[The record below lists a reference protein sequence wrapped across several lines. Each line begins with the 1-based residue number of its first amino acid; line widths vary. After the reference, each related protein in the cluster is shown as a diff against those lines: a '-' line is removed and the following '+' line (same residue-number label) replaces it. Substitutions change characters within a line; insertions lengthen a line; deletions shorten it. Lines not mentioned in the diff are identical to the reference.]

1 MKRFTLILS
10 LILFAS
16 VGLFAQNTTQPAT
29 GQAQPAATQDQSA
42 AQPASNATPQPT
54 LDTGATAWMIVA
66 SALVLMMTIPGLA
79 FFYGGLVRRKNV
91 LSTMMHSF
99 GITAIVSV
107 QWVVIGYS
115 LAFGTAGSTGL
126 QPFIGGFQWAFLN
139 GIGPNDLSPYV
150 DPQMATHAVPHYIY
164 IMFQGMFAVITP
176 ALIAGAFAERI
187 KFSGFFIFTILWATL
202 VYDPIAHWVWSSTGW
217 LAKLGALDFAGG
229 TVVHMNSGV
238 AALVMAIMLGRR
250 RYFPDSATPPH
261 NVPFVVL
268 GASLLWVGWFGFNAG
283 SGVGADGLAAS
294 AFLVTNT
301 ATAMAALSWM
311 MMDTIFTGK
320 PTTVGAAT
328 GAVAGLV
335 AITPA
340 SGFVNV
346 IGSLVIG
353 FVVSI
358 VCYLAVVFLKRSLK
372 YDDALD
378 AFGVHG
384 IGGTWGSLGTGLF
397 ATAMIQPG
405 LNGLFYGH
413 PQQMLF
419 QLADIGA
426 TLVYSGVVTFI
437 LFKITDWIVG
447 IRVKP
452 HEEDI
457 GLDLTQHNEKAYT
470 VLE

>member
-1 MKRFTLILS
+1 MKKILLLVLALVFLS
-10 LILFAS
+10 A
-16 VGLFAQNTTQPAT
+16 VGVFAQTA
-29 GQAQPAATQDQSA
+29 DQK
-42 AQPASNATPQPT
+42 PV

-99 GITAIVSV
+99 AITAIVSV

-115 LAFGTAGSTGL
+115 LAFGSSHGFLA
-126 QPFIGGFQWAFLN
+126 PFIGGFKWAFLN

-150 DPQMATHAVPHYIY
+150 DPQMPLHAVPHYIF
-164 IMFQGMFAVITP
+164 IMFQAMFAIITP
-176 ALIAGAFAERI
+176 ALISGAFAERM
-187 KFSGFFIFTILWATL
+187 KFGGFVLFVLLWSTL
-202 VYDPIAHWVWSSTGW
+202 VYDPIAHWVWSSDGW
-217 LAKLGALDFAGG
+217 LAHLGALDFAGG
-229 TVVHMNSGV
+229 TVVHMNSGI
-238 AALVMAIMLGRR
+238 AALVTALMLGKR
-250 RYFPDSATPPH
+250 RYFHDTSTPPH
-261 NVPFVVL
+261 NVPYVVL
-268 GASLLWVGWFGFNAG
+268 GAALLWVGWFGFNAG

-301 ATAMAALSWM
+301 ATAMAALTWM
-311 MMDTIFTGK
+311 LMDVIFHGK

-346 IGSLVIG
+346 PGSLVIG
-353 FVVSI
+353 IVVSV
-358 VCYLAVVFLKRSLK
+358 VCYLAVVFLKGRFK

-384 IGGTWGSLGTGLF
+384 IGGMWGSIGTGLF

-405 LNGLFYGH
+405 INGLFYGN
-413 PQQMLF
+413 PKQMLF

-426 TLVYSGVVTFI
+426 VLVYSFVVTAI
-437 LFKITDWIVG
+437 IFKVVDLLVG
-447 IRVKP
+447 MRAEPK
-452 HEEDI
+452 EEDM
-457 GLDLTQHNEKAYT
+457 GMDLSQHNEKAYT

>member
-1 MKRFTLILS
+1 MKKILLLVLCLVLLS
-10 LILFAS
+10 AA
-16 VGLFAQNTTQPAT
+16 GAFAQT
-29 GQAQPAATQDQSA
+29 AADQK
-42 AQPASNATPQPT
+42 PV

-99 GITAIVSV
+99 AITAIVSV

-115 LAFGTAGSTGL
+115 LAFGSSHGFLA
-126 QPFIGGFQWAFLN
+126 PFIGGFNWAFLN

-164 IMFQGMFAVITP
+164 IMFQAMFAIITP
-176 ALIAGAFAERI
+176 ALISGAFAERM
-187 KFSGFFIFTILWATL
+187 KFGGFVLFVLLWSTL
-202 VYDPIAHWVWSSTGW
+202 VYDPIAHWVWSADGW
-217 LAKLGALDFAGG
+217 LAHLGALDFAGG
-229 TVVHMNSGV
+229 TVVHMNSGI
-238 AALVMAIMLGRR
+238 AALVTALMLGKR
-250 RYFPDSATPPH
+250 RYFRDTSTPPH
-261 NVPFVVL
+261 NVPYVVL
-268 GASLLWVGWFGFNAG
+268 GAALLWVGWFGFNAG

-301 ATAMAALSWM
+301 ATAMAALTWM
-311 MMDTIFTGK
+311 LMDVIFHGK

-346 IGSLVIG
+346 PGSLVIG
-353 FVVSI
+353 IVVSV
-358 VCYLAVVFLKRSLK
+358 VCYLAVVYLKGRFK

-384 IGGTWGSLGTGLF
+384 IGGAWGSIGTGLF

-405 LNGLFYGH
+405 INGLFYGN
-413 PQQMLF
+413 PKQMLF

-426 TLVYSGVVTFI
+426 VLVYSFVVTAI
-437 LFKITDWIVG
+437 IFKVVDLLVG
-447 IRVKP
+447 MRAEPK
-452 HEEDI
+452 EEDM
-457 GLDLTQHNEKAYT
+457 GMDLSQHNEKAYT